1 MKLTVTLDTTIAT
14 DAAILA
20 GILSHLDGDLGFVAG
35 PPLTDEEEVEVEA
48 EVDEEAAKKARKAAQ
63 GKARREA
70 KKAAAAAAAAAEAET
85 DELALEDDDTGV
97 EDEVELEPVPKKP
110 AKKGKAKKATEA
122 DLKKAVKTAIERDG
136 IESVRAAFAEFKGK
150 GGAPCAKMSDVKPGD
165 LAAVIAKLEEGS

>member
-48 EVDEEAAKKARKAAQ
+48 EVDEEAAKKARKAALA
-63 GKARREA
+63 KARREA
-70 KKAAAAAAAAAEAET
+70 KKAAAAAAEAET
-85 DELALEDDDTGV
+85 DELALEDDGT
-97 EDEVELEPVPKKP
+97 EVELEPVPKKP
-110 AKKGKAKKATEA
+110 AKKDKAKKATEA